1 MVKLAYTDADFVVIT
16 VSTNYDSVKNYFDTN
31 HIEEVIYLILEVNL
45 DAVMVIKSTIPVGYT
60 RNLYLKY
67 ARKE

>member
-16 VSTNYDSVKNYFDTN
+16 VPTNYDSVKNYFDTN

>member
-16 VSTNYDSVKNYFDTN
+16 VPTNYDSVKNYFDTN
-31 HIEEVIYLILEVNL
+31 HIEEVIYLI
-45 DAVMVIKSTIPVGYT
+45 PVGYT